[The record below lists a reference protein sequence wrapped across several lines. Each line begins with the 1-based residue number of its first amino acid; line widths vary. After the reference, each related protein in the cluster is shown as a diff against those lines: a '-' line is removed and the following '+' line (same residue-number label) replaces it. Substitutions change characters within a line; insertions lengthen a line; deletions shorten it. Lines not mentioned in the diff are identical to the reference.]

1 MVMTK
6 LLGPRPQVTLSQ
18 VPPSKKETWGAED
31 NQVSQR
37 VLAQTKQDKTEK
49 TKRRETKELGVM
61 WLVMSMS
68 SFALSRI

>member
-1 MVMTK
+1 MKGNPSMVMTK

-49 TKRRETKELGVM
+49 TKRRESKELGVI
-61 WLVMSMS
+61 WLVST
-68 SFALSRI
+68 